1 MEQIKNFIQKQSYE
15 TEVWIVENGST
26 DLTYQIAVEQSKNH
40 PNIHVHHEDARGK
53 GLAVRSGMLKAK
65 GDYRFFCDVD
75 FSMPIEEINRFLPP
89 NLLNADIAIASRET
103 PGAIRYHEPVYR
115 HLTGRIFNTLVRWLI
130 LPGLHDTQCGFKCF
144 RAEVAER
151 VFRLQTLPGWSFD
164 AEVLF
169 IARRLGYTI
178 KEVPI
183 SWYYNPDSRVR
194 LLRDSFHMAQDM
206 LKIRQ
211 NARQGIYDRS

>member
-1 MEQIKNFIQKQSYE
+1 MEQIIDFIQKQPYE
-15 TEVWIVENGST
+15 TEVLIIENGST
-26 DLTYQIAVEQSKNH
+26 DRTFQIALEHSKDH
-40 PNIHVHHEDARGK
+40 PNIHVYHEDARGK
-53 GLAVRSGMLKAK
+53 GLAIKSGMLKAK
-65 GDYRFFCDVD
+65 GCYRFFCDVD
-75 FSMPIEEINRFLPP
+75 FSMPIGEINRFLPP
-89 NLLNADIAIASRET
+89 VLPNADVAIASRET

-151 VFRLQTLPGWSFD
+151 VFRLQTLTGWSFD

-178 KEVPI
+178 VEVPI

-194 LLRDSFHMAQDM
+194 LIKDSFHMAQDM
-206 LKIRQ
+206 LKIRH
-211 NARQGIYDRS
+211 NARSGIYDRR